1 MTIALKCTN
10 RSGALKLHL
19 EFLRM
24 KFNTLSEAIF
34 AKISEDG
41 KGSARTKN
49 LQPGESFVF
58 AQLPGLY
65 RWTTFELARPAFVM
79 EVEAYVASWSAPK
92 NGAGSKQSAPSC
104 FDCVVCKVSLPRG
117 AELLHGSKYHQFYTA
132 TMFKMTAKVFKGVDI
147 PIPHRC
153 ELCRHVECLKTLH
166 VRD

>member
-1 MTIALKCTN
+1 MTNALKFTN
-10 RSGALKLHL
+10 RNGALKLPFD
-19 EFLRM
+19 FLRM
-24 KFNTLSEAIF
+24 KYNTLSGAMF
-34 AKISEDG
+34 ARIADSR
-41 KGSARTKN
+41 KGSARNKN

-65 RWTTFELARPAFVM
+65 RWTSLELARPAFLT
-79 EVEAYVASWSAPK
+79 EVEVYIGGWSAPK

-104 FDCVVCKVSLPRG
+104 FDCVVCEVSLPRG
-117 AELLHGSKYHQFYTA
+117 GELLHGSKYHQFYTA
-132 TMFKMTAKVFKGVDI
+132 TMFKLTAKVFKGVHI